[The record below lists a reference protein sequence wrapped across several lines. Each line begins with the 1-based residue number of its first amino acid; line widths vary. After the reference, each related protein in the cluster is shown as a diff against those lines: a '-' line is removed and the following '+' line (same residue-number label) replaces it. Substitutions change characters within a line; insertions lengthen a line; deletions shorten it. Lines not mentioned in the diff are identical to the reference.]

1 MDLGELIVKAL
12 VLALTMIIR
21 GLRYLSKA
29 LVDLLSWI
37 INRVNAGGS
46 TLGWPRIGGRP

>member
-37 INRVNAGGS
+37 VDQFNGGTS
-46 TLGWPRIGGRP
+46 LRWPRIVGRP